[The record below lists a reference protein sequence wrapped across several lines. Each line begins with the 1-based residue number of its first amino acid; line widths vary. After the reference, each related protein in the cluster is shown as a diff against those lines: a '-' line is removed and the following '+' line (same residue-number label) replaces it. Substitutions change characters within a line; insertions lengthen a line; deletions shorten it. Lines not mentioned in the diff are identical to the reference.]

1 MTQLISAFIF
11 LYGIVVGSFLN
22 VCIHRL
28 PRQESIV
35 RPRSRCPQCGHAIAA
50 YDNIPLVSYLLLR
63 GRCRHCK
70 TRISPLY
77 FFIELTAGLLA
88 LFLYSVFGLTLAF
101 AKAATLGAAL
111 LVLTVTDWRE
121 RLLPDRVTFPG
132 MAAGLVFSLFVP
144 VEDGSGLFLTRLVGL
159 PAAPLWLH
167 SVLDSL
173 VGALLAAGLLYG
185 LGEIYF
191 RLRGC
196 EGMGFGDVK
205 MMAMVGF
212 FLGPKLALLTIF
224 LGSTGGAILG
234 LAFIAASGKGS
245 RYELPFGSFL
255 GAAAVVVMVWGKP
268 LLDWYLGYFD

>member
-132 MAAGLVFSLFVP
+132 MAAGLVFSLFIP

-205 MMAMVGF
+205 MIAMVGF

-268 LLDWYLGYFD
+268 LLNWYLGYFD

>member
-1 MTQLISAFIF
+1 MNRLISAFVF

-28 PRQESIV
+28 PRRQSVV
-35 RPRSRCPQCGHAIAA
+35 RPRSRCPQCGNAIAA

-63 GRCRHCK
+63 GRCRHCQ

-77 FFIELTAGLLA
+77 FFIELAAGLLA
-88 LFLYSVFGLTLAF
+88 LLLYSVFGLTLAF

-111 LVLTVTDWRE
+111 LVLTVTDWQE

-132 MAAGLVFSLFVP
+132 MAAGLVFSVFVP
-144 VEDGSGLFLTRLVGL
+144 VGDGSGLLLTRLAGL
-159 PAAPLWLH
+159 SRSPQWAQSVIDSILGAA
-167 SVLDSL
+167 
-173 VGALLAAGLLYG
+173 LAAGLLYA

-255 GAAAVVVMVWGKP
+255 GAATVVVMVWGKA
-268 LLDWYLGYFD
+268 LLEWYLGYFQ

>member
-1 MTQLISAFIF
+1 VTQLISAFIF